1 MTYLFGT
8 YNDMPLKQNPETIT
22 LQSCLCE
29 STAQSNN
36 NELPESRGTVVT
48 CMPAHHDVTLPL
60 PLGGLSLD
68 LQR

>member
-29 STAQSNN
+29 RIKCILFRKIIIDGSEFA
-36 NELPESRGTVVT
+36 
-48 CMPAHHDVTLPL
+48 
-60 PLGGLSLD
+60 
-68 LQR
+68 